1 MSLVPCHECGHSLA
15 DSAPAC
21 TNCGA
26 LRTGE
31 LEVRRVKRHQGSA
44 VPLAVWIDSE
54 HVGILYSGESLKKAL
69 APGVH
74 RIDCKFQQPLAKQ
87 GGEDFTV
94 PIGKKLVVVVT
105 TSRLTGKP
113 EFTAEI
119 Q

>member
-1 MSLVPCHECGHSLA
+1 
-15 DSAPAC
+15 
-21 TNCGA
+21 
-26 LRTGE
+26 
-31 LEVRRVKRHQGSA
+31 VKRHQGSA

-54 HVGILYSGESLKKAL
+54 HVGSLNSGESLKKAV

-74 RIDCKFQQPLAKQ
+74 RVDCKFQQALAKQ

-113 EFTAEI
+113 EFTSEI